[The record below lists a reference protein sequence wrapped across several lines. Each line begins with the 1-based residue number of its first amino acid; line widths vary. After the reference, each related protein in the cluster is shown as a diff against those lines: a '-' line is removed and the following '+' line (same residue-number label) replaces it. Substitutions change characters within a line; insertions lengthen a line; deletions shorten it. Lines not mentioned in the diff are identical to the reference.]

1 MIQLNKD
8 DIAFTIEGGNL
19 MNWKDTYL
27 QWKNFDQLD
36 SALKENL
43 TAIEADQTVV
53 EDAFYQPLSFG
64 TAGMRGVLG
73 AGINRMNIY
82 TIRQATEGLAVLLE
96 DYGQDAK
103 DRGVAIAYDSR
114 HMSPE
119 FAMEAAK
126 TLGAHQIKSY
136 VFESLRPTP
145 ELSYAVREL
154 NAFAGIMITASHNP
168 ADYNGYKVYGEDG
181 GQMPPADADALTANV
196 RKVENP
202 LTVEVGDEAEL
213 KAAGYITMIGKE
225 VDDKYLNEIQTVVV
239 DQDVIDDMA
248 DKVSIVYTPL
258 HGTGQMLVERA
269 LSNAGFTNV
278 TYVNEQK
285 VPDADFSTV
294 KSPNPEE
301 AGAFEYAERYG
312 KENDADI
319 LIATDPD
326 ADRMGAA
333 VKLPNGE
340 YQVITGNQIAAL
352 MTHYLLTARKN
363 TNTLPENGVILKSI
377 VSSEMPTTIAKS
389 FGIETVDVLTGF
401 KFIAEK
407 IKNYEADNSKTFL
420 FGFEESYG
428 YLVKSFVRDK
438 DAVQATLLLA
448 EVAAFYKKQDKT
460 AYDGLQDL
468 FKEYGTYQEKT
479 ISITLPGQEGAAKI
493 ESILSSL
500 RGEGLSEI
508 AGTKVVQTED
518 YLQDTRVFADG
529 RTESLGMDK
538 SNVLKYYLED
548 ETWIA
553 IRPSGTE
560 PKIKFYIGAV
570 ADSNEATQEK
580 IDTYSAALKDF
591 TA

>member
-1 MIQLNKD
+1 
-8 DIAFTIEGGNL
+8 

-36 SALKENL
+36 STLKENL

-428 YLVKSFVRDK
+428 YLVKPFVRDK

-468 FKEYGTYQEKT
+468 FKEYGTYQEMT

>member
-1 MIQLNKD
+1 
-8 DIAFTIEGGNL
+8 
-19 MNWKDTYL
+19 MNWKETYL
-27 QWKNFDQLD
+27 QWRNFEELD
-36 SALKENL
+36 GALKEDL
-43 TAIEADQTVV
+43 ASIEADEKLL

-64 TAGMRGVLG
+64 TAGMRGILG

-82 TIRQATEGLAVLLE
+82 TIRQATEGLANLLE

-119 FAMEAAK
+119 FAMESAK
-126 TLGAHQIKSY
+126 TLGAHGIKSY

-145 ELSYAVREL
+145 ELSFAVREL

-181 GQMPPADADALTANV
+181 GQMPPVDADAVTANV
-196 RKVENP
+196 RAVENP
-202 LTVEVGDEAEL
+202 LTVEVGDEAAL
-213 KAAGYITMIGKE
+213 KADGTITIIGE
-225 VDDKYLNEIQTVVV
+225 EIDQKYLDNMKSVVV
-239 DQDVIDDMA
+239 DQAVIDEMA
-248 DKVSIVYTPL
+248 DQVSIVYTPL
-258 HGTGQMLVERA
+258 HGTGQMLVERTLA
-269 LSNAGFTNV
+269 DAGFTNV
-278 TYVNEQK
+278 TYVAEQK
-285 VPDADFSTV
+285 EPDADFSTV

-301 AGAFEYAERYG
+301 AGAFEVAEKYG
-312 KENDADI
+312 KDNDADI

-333 VKLPNGE
+333 VKLPNGD

-352 MTHYLLTARKN
+352 MTHYILTAKKN
-363 TNTLPENGVILKSI
+363 TGTLPDNGVILNSI
-377 VSSEMPTTIAKS
+377 VSSKMPTTIAKS
-389 FGIETVDVLTGF
+389 FGVETVEVLTGF

-407 IKNYEADNSKTFL
+407 IKNYEADGSKTFL

-428 YLVKSFVRDK
+428 YLVKAFVRDK

-448 EVAAFYKKQDKT
+448 EVAAFYKKHGKT

-468 FKEYGTYQEKT
+468 FAEYGTYQEKT
-479 ISITLPGQEGAAKI
+479 ISVSLPGQEGAAKI
-493 ESILSSL
+493 EAILNNL

-508 AGTKVVQTED
+508 AGQPVVEIED
-518 YLQDTRVFADG
+518 YLQNTRQFADG
-529 RTESLGMDK
+529 TTEALGMDK
-538 SNVLKYYLED
+538 SNVLKYYLAD

-553 IRPSGTE
+553 VRPSGTE
-560 PKIKFYIGAV
+560 PKIKFYIGVV
-570 ADSNEATQEK
+570 ADSLEATQAKVKAYE
-580 IDTYSAALKDF
+580 AALNDL

>member
-1 MIQLNKD
+1 
-8 DIAFTIEGGNL
+8 
-19 MNWKDTYL
+19 MNWKETYL
-27 QWKNFDQLD
+27 QWKNFDELD
-36 SALKENL
+36 ADLKDNL
-43 TAIEADQTVV
+43 ASIEGDQKLI
-53 EDAFYQPLSFG
+53 EEAFYQPLSFG
-64 TAGMRGVLG
+64 TAGMRGILG

-82 TIRQATEGLAVLLE
+82 TIRQATEGLAKLLE

-136 VFESLRPTP
+136 VFEALRPTP
-145 ELSYAVREL
+145 ELSFAVREL

-181 GQMPPADADALTANV
+181 GQMPPVDADAVTANV
-196 RKVENP
+196 RAVENP
-202 LTVEVGDEAEL
+202 LTVVVGDEASL
-213 KAAGYITMIGKE
+213 KADGTITMIGE
-225 VDDKYLNEIQTVVV
+225 AIDQRYLEEMQSVVV
-239 DQDVIDDMA
+239 NQAVIDEMA
-248 DKVSIVYTPL
+248 DQVSIVYTPL
-258 HGTGQMLVERA
+258 HGTGQMLVEKA
-269 LSNAGFTNV
+269 LANAGFTNV
-278 TYVNEQK
+278 TYVAEQK
-285 VPDADFSTV
+285 DPDADFSTV

-312 KENDADI
+312 KDHNADI

-333 VKLPNGE
+333 VRLPNGE

-352 MTHYLLTARKN
+352 MTHYILTAKKN
-363 TNTLPENGVILKSI
+363 TNTLPNNGVILKSI
-377 VSSEMPTTIAKS
+377 VSSEMPATIAQS
-389 FGIETVDVLTGF
+389 FGVETVDVLTGF

-407 IKNYEADNSKTFL
+407 IKNYEADGSKAFL

-428 YLVKSFVRDK
+428 YLVQPFVRDK

-448 EVAAFYKKQDKT
+448 EVATFYKKQGKT

-479 ISITLPGQEGAAKI
+479 ISISLPGQEGEAKI
-493 ESILSSL
+493 SAILAKL

-508 AGTKVVQTED
+508 AGEKVQVTED
-518 YLQDTRVFADG
+518 YLENTRVFADG
-529 RTESLGMDK
+529 RKEMLGMDQ
-538 SNVLKYYLED
+538 SNVLKYYLAD

-553 IRPSGTE
+553 VRPSGTE

-570 ADSNEATQEK
+570 ADSSEATQEK
-580 IDTYSAALKDF
+580 IKAYEAALNDL

>member
-1 MIQLNKD
+1 
-8 DIAFTIEGGNL
+8 
-19 MNWKDTYL
+19 MNWKETYL
-27 QWKNFDQLD
+27 QWRNFENLD
-36 SALKENL
+36 GALKEDL
-43 TAIEADQTVV
+43 ASIEADEKLL

-64 TAGMRGVLG
+64 TAGMRGILG

-82 TIRQATEGLAVLLE
+82 TIRQATEGLANLLE

-119 FAMEAAK
+119 FAMESAK
-126 TLGAHQIKSY
+126 TLGAHGIKSY

-145 ELSYAVREL
+145 ELSFAVREL

-181 GQMPPADADALTANV
+181 GQMPPVDADAVTANV
-196 RKVENP
+196 RAVENP
-202 LTVEVGDEAEL
+202 LTVEVGDEAAL
-213 KAAGYITMIGKE
+213 KADGTITIIGE
-225 VDDKYLNEIQTVVV
+225 EIDQKYLDNMKSVVV
-239 DQDVIDDMA
+239 DQAVIDEMA
-248 DKVSIVYTPL
+248 DQVSIVYTPL
-258 HGTGQMLVERA
+258 HGTGQMLVERTLA
-269 LSNAGFTNV
+269 DAGFTNV
-278 TYVNEQK
+278 TYVAEQK
-285 VPDADFSTV
+285 EPDADFSTV

-301 AGAFEYAERYG
+301 AGAFEVAEKYG
-312 KENDADI
+312 KDNDADI

-333 VKLPNGE
+333 VKLPNGD

-352 MTHYLLTARKN
+352 MTHYILTAKKN
-363 TNTLPENGVILKSI
+363 TGTLPDNGVILNSI
-377 VSSEMPTTIAKS
+377 VSSKMPTTIAKS
-389 FGIETVDVLTGF
+389 FGVETVEVLTGF

-407 IKNYEADNSKTFL
+407 IKNYEADGSKTFL

-428 YLVKSFVRDK
+428 YLVKAFVRDK

-448 EVAAFYKKQDKT
+448 EVAAFYKKHGKT

-468 FKEYGTYQEKT
+468 FAEYGTYQEKT
-479 ISITLPGQEGAAKI
+479 ISVSLPGQEGAAKI
-493 ESILSSL
+493 EAILNNL

-508 AGTKVVQTED
+508 AGQAVVETED
-518 YLQDTRVFADG
+518 YLKNTRQFADG
-529 RTESLGMDK
+529 TTEALGMDK
-538 SNVLKYYLED
+538 SNVLKYYLAD

-553 IRPSGTE
+553 VRPSGTE
-560 PKIKFYIGAV
+560 PKIKFYIGVV
-570 ADSNEATQEK
+570 ADSLEATQAKVKAYE
-580 IDTYSAALKDF
+580 AALNDL

>member
-1 MIQLNKD
+1 
-8 DIAFTIEGGNL
+8 
-19 MNWKDTYL
+19 MNWKETYL
-27 QWKNFDQLD
+27 QWKNFDELD
-36 SALKENL
+36 ADLKDNL
-43 TAIEADQTVV
+43 ASIEGDQKLI
-53 EDAFYQPLSFG
+53 EEAFYQPLSFG
-64 TAGMRGVLG
+64 TAGMRGILG

-82 TIRQATEGLAVLLE
+82 TIRQATEGLAKLLE

-136 VFESLRPTP
+136 VFEALRPTP
-145 ELSYAVREL
+145 ELSFAVREL

-181 GQMPPADADALTANV
+181 GQMPPVDADAVTANV
-196 RKVENP
+196 RAVENP
-202 LTVEVGDEAEL
+202 LTVVVGDEASL
-213 KAAGYITMIGKE
+213 KADGTITMIGE
-225 VDDKYLNEIQTVVV
+225 AIDQRYLEEMQSVVV
-239 DQDVIDDMA
+239 NQAVIDEMA
-248 DKVSIVYTPL
+248 DQVSIVYTPL
-258 HGTGQMLVERA
+258 HGTGQMLVEKA
-269 LSNAGFTNV
+269 LANAGFTNV
-278 TYVNEQK
+278 TYVAEQK
-285 VPDADFSTV
+285 DPDADFSTV

-312 KENDADI
+312 KDHNADI

-333 VKLPNGE
+333 VRLPNGE

-352 MTHYLLTARKN
+352 MTHYILTAKKN
-363 TNTLPENGVILKSI
+363 TNTLPNNGVILKSI
-377 VSSEMPTTIAKS
+377 VSSEMPATIAQS
-389 FGIETVDVLTGF
+389 FGVETVDVLTGF

-407 IKNYEADNSKTFL
+407 IKNYEADGSKAFL

-428 YLVKSFVRDK
+428 YLVQPFVRDK

-448 EVAAFYKKQDKT
+448 EVAAFYKKQGKT

-479 ISITLPGQEGAAKI
+479 ISISLPGQEGEAKI
-493 ESILSSL
+493 SAILAKL

-508 AGTKVVQTED
+508 AGEKVQVTED
-518 YLQDTRVFADG
+518 YLENTRVFADG
-529 RTESLGMDK
+529 RKEMLGMDQ
-538 SNVLKYYLED
+538 SNVLKYYLAD

-553 IRPSGTE
+553 VRPSGTE

-570 ADSNEATQEK
+570 ADSSEATQEK
-580 IDTYSAALKDF
+580 IKAYEAALNDL

>member
-1 MIQLNKD
+1 
-8 DIAFTIEGGNL
+8 
-19 MNWKDTYL
+19 MNWKETYL
-27 QWKNFDQLD
+27 QWRNFEDLD
-36 SALKENL
+36 GALKEDL
-43 TAIEADQTVV
+43 ASIEADDKLL

-64 TAGMRGVLG
+64 TAGMRGILG

-82 TIRQATEGLAVLLE
+82 TIRQATEGLANLLE

-119 FAMEAAK
+119 FAMESAK
-126 TLGAHQIKSY
+126 TLGAHGIKSY

-145 ELSYAVREL
+145 ELSFAVREL

-181 GQMPPADADALTANV
+181 GQMPPVDADAVTANV
-196 RKVENP
+196 RAVENP
-202 LTVEVGDEAEL
+202 LTVEVGDEAAL
-213 KAAGYITMIGKE
+213 KADGTITMIGE
-225 VDDKYLNEIQTVVV
+225 EIDQKYLDNMKSVVV
-239 DQDVIDDMA
+239 DQSVIDEMA
-248 DKVSIVYTPL
+248 DQVSIVYTPL
-258 HGTGQMLVERA
+258 HGTGQMLVERTLA
-269 LSNAGFTNV
+269 DAGFTNV
-278 TYVNEQK
+278 TYVAEQK
-285 VPDADFSTV
+285 EPDADFSTV

-301 AGAFEYAERYG
+301 AGAFEVAEKYG
-312 KENDADI
+312 KDNDADI

-333 VKLPNGE
+333 VKLPNGD

-352 MTHYLLTARKN
+352 MTHYILTAKKN
-363 TNTLPENGVILKSI
+363 TGTLPDNGVILKSI

-389 FGIETVDVLTGF
+389 FGVETVDVLTGF

-407 IKNYEADNSKTFL
+407 IKNYEADGSKTFL

-428 YLVKSFVRDK
+428 YLVKAFVRDK

-448 EVAAFYKKQDKT
+448 EVAAFYKKQGKT

-468 FKEYGTYQEKT
+468 FAEYGTYQEKT
-479 ISITLPGQEGAAKI
+479 ISVSLPGQEGAAKI
-493 ESILSSL
+493 EAILNNL

-508 AGTKVVQTED
+508 AGQSVVETED
-518 YLQDTRVFADG
+518 YLQNTRRFADG
-529 RTESLGMDK
+529 TTEALGMDK
-538 SNVLKYYLED
+538 SNVLKYYLAD

-553 IRPSGTE
+553 VRPSGTE
-560 PKIKFYIGAV
+560 PKIKFYIGVV
-570 ADSNEATQEK
+570 ADSLEATQAKVKAYE
-580 IDTYSAALKDF
+580 AALNDL